1 MAMRIRLALG
11 CLAIGAAAAIALT
24 GTAEQAIALSGAHAT
39 VSAARLGGGFSAQ
52 TSPSP
57 TASFVTAA
65 PPTTVTPSPSAP
77 PTTVTPS
84 PSAPPTT
91 VTPSPSATAT
101 ATSSPSAVPSG
112 APNTG
117 GGTGGGSDTPLV
129 AAGAATAVAGAGLA
143 LLVFRRWRRDRA
155 A

>member
-1 MAMRIRLALG
+1 MAMRISLALG

-39 VSAARLGGGFSAQ
+39 VSAARLGGGVSAH

-77 PTTVTPS
+77 PTT
-84 PSAPPTT
+84 A
-91 VTPSPSATAT
+91 TPSPSATAT
-101 ATSSPSAVPSG
+101 ATPSPSAVPSG